1 MHEASL
7 SMQIFRL
14 ESQICPPL
22 FQLLSQ
28 SHPMSVCSISLISM
42 DSENKFAM
50 ATVSCNAKTKSD
62 NVGVISSGWGFNRQK
77 GDRREP
83 NIAVKWLARKES
95 TGRKCRHLY
104 QRHWRDWTPLAPRT
118 ARQIYDK
125 GAGSRRSARRSNR
138 NDPATTQFEWSPK
151 KDLSRDYRPILH
163 GEGYIGCRPAR
174 TSYNSPPHLTK
185 PS

>member
-1 MHEASL
+1 MNFHVAVHGTVVVVVTVGRTVAENVVHEASL

-95 TGRKCRHLY
+95 TGRKCRHL
-104 QRHWRDWTPLAPRT
+104 T
-118 ARQIYDK
+118 K
-125 GAGSRRSARRSNR
+125 G
-138 NDPATTQFEWSPK
+138 
-151 KDLSRDYRPILH
+151 I
-163 GEGYIGCRPAR
+163 GEIGHR
-174 TSYNSPPHLTK
+174 
-185 PS
+185 